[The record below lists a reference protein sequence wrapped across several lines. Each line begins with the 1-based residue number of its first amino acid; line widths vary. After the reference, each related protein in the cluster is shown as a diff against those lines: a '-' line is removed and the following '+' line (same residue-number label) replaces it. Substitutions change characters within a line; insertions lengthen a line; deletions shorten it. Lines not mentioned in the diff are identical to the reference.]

1 MFKYECAFPEQG
13 KQKLQAADSFNTCK
27 YFQTVI
33 F

>member
-13 KQKLQAADSFNTCK
+13 KQKLQADSFNTCK